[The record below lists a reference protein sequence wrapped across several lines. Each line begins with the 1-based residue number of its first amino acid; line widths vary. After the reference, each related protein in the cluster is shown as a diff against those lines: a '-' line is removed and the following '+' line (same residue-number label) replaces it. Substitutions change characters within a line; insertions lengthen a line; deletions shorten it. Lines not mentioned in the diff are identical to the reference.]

1 MGAGLPRR
9 APGSGGGTPDEVPAG
24 APEPALAGTGVGSAM
39 LGCTTPGAPLGI
51 VFLPAAVGG
60 STTGFTGALVGAC
73 TGTQQ
78 R

>member
-1 MGAGLPRR
+1 L
-9 APGSGGGTPDEVPAG
+9 G

-60 STTGFTGALVGAC
+60 STTGFTGAFVGAC
-73 TGTQQ
+73 RGTQQ
-78 R
+78 P